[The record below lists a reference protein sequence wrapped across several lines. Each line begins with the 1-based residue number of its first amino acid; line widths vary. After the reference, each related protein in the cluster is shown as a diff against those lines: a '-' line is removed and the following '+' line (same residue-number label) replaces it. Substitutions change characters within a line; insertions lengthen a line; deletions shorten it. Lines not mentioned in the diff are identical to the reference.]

1 VCKAS
6 YGKFNVQF
14 LTSIFQLPYQWLD
27 GEWIQTAQGVKR
39 RGALSSSALPTH
51 ACQGSC
57 CALISFP
64 VKLSDSSD
72 WRHLDHLAAHQ
83 LTAPVSLAKSP
94 EILSY

>member
-1 VCKAS
+1 
-6 YGKFNVQF
+6 
-14 LTSIFQLPYQWLD
+14 
-27 GEWIQTAQGVKR
+27 
-39 RGALSSSALPTH
+39 LPTH
-51 ACQGSC
+51 SCQGSC